1 MIPDIKKNIIASFT
15 TVMAALTLTGC
26 TSYEIDMPANP
37 AEPTVGNE
45 VSTNVIYQANP
56 RFFGERE
63 CLKALTAQLPRIS
76 EMGCDIVWIMPVFTP
91 GEQNSIGSPYCIRD
105 FKSVNPRY
113 GTMADLKEL
122 VNSAH
127 SKGIKVMLDWVA
139 NHTSWDH
146 PWITEHPDR
155 YAKDSE
161 GHIVSP
167 EGWPDVAQLDFNNSA
182 TCAAM
187 AEAMSFWVEQ
197 ADIDGFRCDYVEG
210 VPQEFWSKTIADLH
224 ASHPE
229 LIMLAETGNTAYYA
243 DGFDMIYDWN
253 CTAAISAAFNGG
265 KPAEVVKEAEEA
277 LAKVPDGK
285 SILRYA
291 FNHDVAADND
301 IDKLFGSAEAIPAA
315 YVLASMF
322 NGTPMIYSSMDVKGL
337 SGKLSFFN
345 YNTLN
350 FSSELTAVYR
360 KINDAFR
367 NSAEVRRG
375 ELRDY
380 SGSSVVCFT
389 RSIPGH
395 SLLVAV
401 NTENTTQTV
410 RTPITLAGATM
421 TDLIDGK
428 TIAVPVTIELQPY
441 SYTILMN

>member
-1 MIPDIKKNIIASFT
+1 MIPNIKKNIKASFA
-15 TVMAALTLTGC
+15 TVVTALTMTGC
-26 TSYEIDMPANP
+26 TSYEIDMPVNP
-37 AEPTVGNE
+37 AEPIVGNE

-56 RFFGERE
+56 RFFGEHE

-76 EMGCDIVWIMPVFTP
+76 EMGCDIVWIMPVFTT

-127 SKGIKVMLDWVA
+127 SKGMKVMLDWVA

-146 PWITEHPDR
+146 PWITEHTDR
-155 YAKDSE
+155 YDKDSE

-182 TCAAM
+182 TCTAM

-197 ADIDGFRCDYVEG
+197 AGIDGFRCDYVEG

-229 LIMLAETGNTAYYA
+229 LIMLAETGNAAYYA

-291 FNHDVAADND
+291 FNHDVAADNN
-301 IDKLFGSAEAIPAA
+301 IDRLFGSAEAIPAA

-345 YNTLN
+345 YNPLE
-350 FSSELTAVYR
+350 FSSELTAVYK

-421 TDLIDGK
+421 TDLIDSK
-428 TIAVPVTIELQPY
+428 TIAVPVTLELQPY